1 LKKLCIVTTTPL
13 IVDFFLGRHLAE
25 LSRRLELSM
34 VFNAAEGVP
43 AVTQGLS
50 MELIDVPMERDIAS
64 VQDAI
69 ALVRLFRL
77 FRRMRLSGVVS
88 VAPKAGL
95 LAMAAAW
102 LARVPFRC
110 HIFQGEVWATRT
122 GLMRSIL
129 RTADRL
135 TGLFATHVLVVSR
148 SERDFL
154 VRERILPAGKTQV
167 LGAGSI
173 GGVDTTRFRADP
185 AAREEI
191 RERFHIARDHIVVLF
206 LGRLKRDKG
215 VLDLARAWQ
224 QLATGYSTAHLLLVG
239 PDEDA
244 LRSRIEEICGLAL
257 RPRLHFEGLT
267 SVPERFLA
275 ASDVLC
281 LPSYREGFGCA
292 VIEAGAVGLP
302 VLASRIYG
310 IEDAAIEGKTAL
322 MHAPGDIAD
331 ILDKLRQLVT
341 DAALRRRLGDAGRK
355 RACEQFEA
363 GRVVANYVAFFEA
376 NL

>member
-1 LKKLCIVTTTPL
+1 
-13 IVDFFLGRHLAE
+13 
-25 LSRRLELSM
+25 M

-43 AVTQGLS
+43 AVTQGLR
-50 MELIDVPMERDIAS
+50 MKLIDVPMERDIAPIRDVIS
-64 VQDAI
+64 LA
-69 ALVRLFRL
+69 RLFRL
-77 FRRMRLSGVVS
+77 FRGMQLGGVVS

-122 GLMRSIL
+122 GLMRWVL

-135 TGLFATHVLVVSR
+135 TGRLATHVLVVSR
-148 SERDFL
+148 SERNFL
-154 VRERILPAGKTQV
+154 VREQILAAGKTRV

-173 GGVDTTRFRADP
+173 GGVDTTRFRANP
-185 AAREEI
+185 EAREAI
-191 RERFHIARDHIVVLF
+191 RERFHVARDHFVVLF

-224 QLATGYSTAHLLLVG
+224 QLATRDSTVHLLLVG
-239 PDEDA
+239 PDEDV
-244 LRSRIEEICGLAL
+244 LRPRIADICGPVL

-267 SVPERFLA
+267 QEPERFLA

-281 LPSYREGFGCA
+281 LPSYREGFGCT

-322 MHAPGDIAD
+322 MHVPGDIAD
-331 ILDKLRQLVT
+331 ILGKLQQLVK
-341 DAALRRRLGDAGRK
+341 DAALRRRLGDAGRE

-363 GRVVANYVAFFEA
+363 SRVVADYVAFFEA
-376 NL
+376 NLRTSR